1 MNTLIEQ
8 LVTSQTGFWREHLHL
23 TEGAGGRLHVA
34 WPLLRYD
41 GWQVSFALD
50 PGTSG
55 DGVWRLS
62 DNGTTLKLLN
72 DMGAGGKV
80 FAAHVKSRCDLYAIA
95 QENGELVKLKA
106 SPFTPAELQLFAEA
120 IQSLSFLAYRA
131 EPAHEGWGI
140 ARRNFQLLIQNR
152 GYKVRASHALP
163 GKLRNAIEF
172 DEVVEG
178 GTLCACK
185 IFEIQSELTRN
196 LDAWAFRLRDVK
208 DHDPRVATLLIYNPD
223 AGRWT
228 EDNLA
233 FGTHIADHFLP
244 YTDTVQIEAAL
255 HQTA

>member
-1 MNTLIEQ
+1 MNIVIEQ
-8 LVTSQTGFWREHLHL
+8 LVARQTGFWREHLHL

-72 DMGAGGKV
+72 DMGASGKV
-80 FAAHVKSRCDLYAIA
+80 FTAHVKSRCELYAIA
-95 QENGELVKLKA
+95 QENGELTKLKT

-120 IQSLSFLAYRA
+120 IQALSFLAYRA

-140 ARRNFQLLIQNR
+140 ARRNF
-152 GYKVRASHALP
+152 H
-163 GKLRNAIEF
+163 
-172 DEVVEG
+172 
-178 GTLCACK
+178 
-185 IFEIQSELTRN
+185 
-196 LDAWAFRLRDVK
+196 
-208 DHDPRVATLLIYNPD
+208 LLIYNPA

-228 EDNLA
+228 EDNIA
-233 FGTHIADHFLP
+233 FGAHIADHFLP
-244 YTDTVQIEAAL
+244 YMDTVQIEAAL